1 MADID
6 YKSLI
11 SQAKAFIAAKY
22 DYSKLSIAEK
32 LSILLSYLVM
42 SAIGLLIGFCVLL
55 FLSGALISVLYDLT
69 NNEALSYI
77 VVAGLWAIML
87 LLVFAFKTTLI
98 VNPVTRFVTKLMFN
112 PNNDNNDKQTL

>member
-1 MADID
+1 MADVD

-22 DYSKLSIAEK
+22 DYSKLTIAEK
-32 LSILLSYLVM
+32 LSILLSYLVI
-42 SAIGLLIGFCVLL
+42 SAIGLLIGFSVLL

-69 NNEALSYI
+69 SSEALSYI
-77 VVAGLWAIML
+77 VVAGLWAIIL

-98 VNPVTRFVTKLMFN
+98 INPVTRFVTKLMFN
-112 PNNDNNDKQTL
+112 PNNDNNDK